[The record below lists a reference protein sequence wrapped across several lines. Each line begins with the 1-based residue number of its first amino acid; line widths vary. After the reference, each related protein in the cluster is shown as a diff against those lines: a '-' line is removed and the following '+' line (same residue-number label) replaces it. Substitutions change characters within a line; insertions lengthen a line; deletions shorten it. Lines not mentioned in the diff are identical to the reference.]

1 MSLDLPQTEGAAGS
15 WSLLRY
21 GVYILGPSLFWVHVQ
36 MKCFLLFFKSVQFVQ
51 EPISLPMTGIW
62 ELFIFLGLK
71 PYQANWRDGKLL

>member
-36 MKCFLLFFKSVQFVQ
+36 MKCFLPFFL
-51 EPISLPMTGIW
+51 ISAVCSKAYFSANDRYMGAVHFPWTQTISS
-62 ELFIFLGLK
+62 EL
-71 PYQANWRDGKLL
+71 RDGKLL